1 MKQKDVMNLLEIASR
16 HAIKITIDDGLFGTS
31 EHEYSHTFIAKEV
44 DGVLVIIDG
53 IKEYVHEF
61 EQVMKIEM
69 IYTEN
74 DIIGLIENSRT
85 IEEAFAHSKHLLTPK
100 VEQALDEAKER
111 LKDTPE
117 KQEAKLI
124 KLIEIGIKSHKA
136 TFLDPQH
143 VYSHICR
150 NVMNT
155 AKIEKTLSTEMF
167 IRLTNEIPNA
177 IVRLSD
183 MPF

>member
-1 MKQKDVMNLLEIASR
+1 MKQKDVLHLLEVASR
-16 HAIKITIDDGLFGTS
+16 HAIKITIDDGLFGQS

-44 DGVLVIIDG
+44 DGVLVILDG
-53 IKEYVHEF
+53 IKEYVHDF
-61 EQVMKIEM
+61 DQILKIEM

-85 IEEAFAHSKHLLTPK
+85 LEEAFNHSKHLLTPK

-111 LKDTPE
+111 LKDDPN
-117 KQEAKLI
+117 KQEEKLL
-124 KLIEIGIKSHKA
+124 KLIEVAIKSHKA
-136 TFLDPQH
+136 TFLEPQH
-143 VYSHICR
+143 VYAHICR
-150 NVMNT
+150 NTMNT
-155 AKIEKTLSTEMF
+155 PKIEKTLSTEMF